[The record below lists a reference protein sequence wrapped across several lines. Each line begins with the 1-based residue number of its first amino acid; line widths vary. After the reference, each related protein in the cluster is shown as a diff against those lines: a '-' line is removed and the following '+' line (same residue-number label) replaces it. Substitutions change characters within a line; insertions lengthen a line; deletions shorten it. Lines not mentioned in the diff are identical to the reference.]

1 MSGKEYVSEAFDNAE
16 RVMTEIGSSDRLA
29 GDPLVAGAAKACQD
43 LGELRS
49 KASLRTKRGTSMAF
63 PVLDAARNLEEAWED
78 ARGGGDGEDLRTRMD
93 EFISA
98 VDALEGALKD
108 RTVIMT

>member
-1 MSGKEYVSEAFDNAE
+1 MSGKEYVAEAFDSAE
-16 RVMTEIGSSDRLA
+16 RVMTEIGSSGMLA
-29 GDPLVAGAAKACQD
+29 GDPLVSGAAKACQD

-49 KASLRTKRGTSMAF
+49 KATLRTKKGTSMAF
-63 PVLDAARNLEEAWED
+63 PVLDAARNLKEAWED
-78 ARGGGDGEDLRTRMD
+78 ARGGGNQDDLLTRMD

-98 VDALEGALKD
+98 VDALEGALKE